1 VAVPAGSCPRSHLPH
16 LWGPGNVKLIR
27 KRCPGWNG
35 ECRFPEVVFSFGH
48 WPLTHPAAPPR
59 FRAEPNKFRQP
70 HAAQLQA
77 QSTSLSTAVE
87 NRVDTCNSS
96 SRLNS
101 IVDKTAIS
109 FPHNLAH
116 HGRPRPRGTTSS
128 HRLYC
133 SQHTNTTPKARL
145 QSHAQAFEGL
155 LSLIPAKLYYDKDNS
170 EQYLK
175 KKQTPEERR
184 TAKKAKL
191 NPASIKSAKD
201 VLDEN
206 ERKRRRE
213 DEDGEEVSDLDAPGK
228 EKPLQGL
235 KAPKH
240 KVQKQKVKD
249 DVHSQDGET
258 PDTRIEQP
266 QLTASERK
274 REKELRKKVKQARKD
289 EKRKTKQAQKARKEA
304 TTRPAKSPADT
315 LVVPLESEETHH
327 IAQND
332 DDEEEEVI
340 VLSNDM
346 EAVDVTGLVP
356 DIEQDA
362 ESAASES
369 PAPGST
375 FSHTSPQPASSNSSV
390 VPLPSEEI
398 FTKPGKNVSTAS
410 AISTTAAPPTS
421 SIDSGASNKPSKL
434 PNIDHE
440 ALKARLYAKI
450 EAMRTA
456 RNADGL
462 NGKPAK
468 NRAEL
473 IEARRLKQ
481 EKRKQH
487 KKELRQEAKDAEKA
501 AEMEAKLAE
510 MRGSPSIASD
520 IFGPARSRLGTLSP
534 PNNFSFGRVAFK
546 DGQRV
551 NSTLSGVVDGGKKKP
566 AMDTRQAL
574 LQAEKKKA
582 RLMSFDDEK
591 RADIEEKDVWLNAKK
606 KVNGERVRDD
616 TNLLKKTLKRKEKI
630 KLKSETEWNERI
642 EGVKKGQDFKI
653 KKREANLAKRK
664 DEKGGKGKG
673 TKKGAPKKKKN
684 RPGFEGS
691 FKGRA

>member
-1 VAVPAGSCPRSHLPH
+1 
-16 LWGPGNVKLIR
+16 
-27 KRCPGWNG
+27 
-35 ECRFPEVVFSFGH
+35 
-48 WPLTHPAAPPR
+48 
-59 FRAEPNKFRQP
+59 
-70 HAAQLQA
+70 
-77 QSTSLSTAVE
+77 
-87 NRVDTCNSS
+87 
-96 SRLNS
+96 
-101 IVDKTAIS
+101 
-109 FPHNLAH
+109 
-116 HGRPRPRGTTSS
+116 
-128 HRLYC
+128 
-133 SQHTNTTPKARL
+133 
-145 QSHAQAFEGL
+145 L

-175 KKQTPEERR
+175 KKQTPEQRR
-184 TAKKAKL
+184 MAKKAKL

-228 EKPLQGL
+228 EKPLEGL

-249 DVHSQDGET
+249 DVHSQDGEILDGK
-258 PDTRIEQP
+258 PEQP
-266 QLTASERK
+266 KQTEAERK
-274 REKELRKKVKQARKD
+274 KEKELRKKAKQARKD
-289 EKRKTKQAQKARKEA
+289 EKRRTKQAHKARKEA
-304 TTRPAKSPADT
+304 AVRPVKLPADT
-315 LVVPLESEETHH
+315 LAEPLESVEEIHD
-327 IAQND
+327 IAQI
-332 DDEEEEVI
+332 DDEEDEEAFA
-340 VLSNDM
+340 LGNDM
-346 EAVDVTGLVP
+346 EAVDVTGLIP
-356 DIEQDA
+356 DIEQDT
-362 ESAASES
+362 ESAASELS
-369 PAPGST
+369 APGST
-375 FSHTSPQPASSNSSV
+375 FSHTSPQPASSNSSI

-398 FTKPGKNVSTAS
+398 FTKSENIVPTTST
-410 AISTTAAPPTS
+410 ISNTTSLPTS
-421 SIDSGASNKPSKL
+421 SADGGASRKSTKL
-434 PNIDHE
+434 PNVDHE
-440 ALKARLYAKI
+440 ALKTRLYAKI
-450 EAMRTA
+450 EAMRAA

-510 MRGSPSIASD
+510 MRGSPSVASD

-551 NSTLSGVVDGGKKKP
+551 NSTLSGIVDGGKKKP

-664 DEKGGKGKG
+664 EEKGGKGKG
-673 TKKGAPKKKKN
+673 SKKGAPKKKKN